1 MVDYNPF
8 AKTFAQS
15 RKNLKWPELDAIL
28 EDITKNNFSKILDI
42 GCGSGRFVENYL
54 AKFGEVPSQY
64 TGVDASKNLILEAK
78 KEFPSTNFVVS
89 TMQEYLAKFGEI
101 NGEKKIEAIIFLAS
115 FHHLENET
123 ERMRVLKN
131 AGKILAP
138 NGKIYLTNWNLLG
151 QEKYQKNHIGN
162 NDFEIKIGEFIRY
175 YHGFSLQEIEY
186 LAEKSG
192 LSIEKNILF
201 EGERNIFTILQNSK
215 RK

>member
-42 GCGSGRFVENYL
+42 GCGSWRFVENYL

-138 NGKIYLTNWNLLG
+138 NGKIYLTNWNLLW
-151 QEKYQKNHIGN
+151 QEKYQRTHIGN
-162 NDFEIKIGEFIRY
+162 NDFEIKIWEFIRY

-186 LAEKSG
+186 LAEKSW

-215 RK
+215 IK

>member
-42 GCGSGRFVENYL
+42 GCGSWRFVENYL

-138 NGKIYLTNWNLLG
+138 NGKIYLTNWNLLW

-162 NDFEIKIGEFIRY
+162 NDFEIKIWEFIRY

-186 LAEKSG
+186 LAEKSW

>member
-8 AKTFAQS
+8 AKTFAKS

-28 EDITKNNFSKILDI
+28 EDIQKNNFQRILDI
-42 GCGSGRFVENYL
+42 GCGSWRFVENYL

-123 ERMRVLKN
+123 ERIRVLKN
-131 AGKILAP
+131 AGKILAS
-138 NGKIYLTNWNLLG
+138 NGKIYLTNWNLLW

-162 NDFEIKIGEFIRY
+162 NDFQIKIWEFSRY
-175 YHGFSLQEIEY
+175 YHWFSLKEIENI
-186 LAEKSG
+186 AEKSW
-192 LSIEKNILF
+192 LSIEKNIFF
-201 EGERNIFTILQNSK
+201 EGGRNIFTILCHEIK
-215 RK
+215 